1 MEPLHE
7 DVARVQ
13 VPEPHLPPNHPTQ
26 HPACHWVSALLN
38 HSNSCMT
45 LISIK
50 HSSSAED
57 YFTYIWLLCSGRSCK
72 NGATGWPVC
81 IKLCIWYFC
90 CIEIICTIVGTSA
103 ITVAMIFW
111 WQLLLFMN
119 WNGIKSAKEEIWKDN
134 KYVYQVYN
142 ISLYMTKHEP
152 IAQCALSEWIKKY
165 IMMNTTIAICEYMW
179 KLMLIFVHFIVILHY
194 I

>member
-1 MEPLHE
+1 
-7 DVARVQ
+7 
-13 VPEPHLPPNHPTQ
+13 
-26 HPACHWVSALLN
+26 
-38 HSNSCMT
+38 
-45 LISIK
+45 
-50 HSSSAED
+50 
-57 YFTYIWLLCSGRSCK
+57 
-72 NGATGWPVC
+72 
-81 IKLCIWYFC
+81 
-90 CIEIICTIVGTSA
+90 
-103 ITVAMIFW
+103 
-111 WQLLLFMN
+111 MN